1 MHRVLCSSAYMY
13 AGRDRRLAL
22 RSLEVLNIRW
32 SEEAQVNQLNQVVNE
47 DGFEMYRGMKWVCFT
62 GNNTFGCLY

>member
-1 MHRVLCSSAYMY
+1 MY

-47 DGFEMYRGMKWVCFT
+47 DGFE
-62 GNNTFGCLY
+62 LYGDTK